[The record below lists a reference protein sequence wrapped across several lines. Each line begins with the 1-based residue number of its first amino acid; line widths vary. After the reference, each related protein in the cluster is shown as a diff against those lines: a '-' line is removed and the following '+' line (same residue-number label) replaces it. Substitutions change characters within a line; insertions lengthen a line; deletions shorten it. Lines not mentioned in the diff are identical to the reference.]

1 MGFLKDPKWSE
12 TIVFVFKKE
21 QQSYDFGGVTIGGQP
36 GENPTVLIG
45 GLFFKGQSIVED
57 TREGLF
63 DKTLALEW
71 VTTANTMAEKTGH
84 PHMIQAYGRTPNA
97 MEKHL
102 SWLSEHFDGPIM
114 FESTNSEARKR
125 AIEYSDETGLNNRV
139 IYNSIN
145 LSMKEDEKEV
155 LKNSSLNMAVILG
168 WSPRAT
174 SLPERMKTIMDGFNL
189 SKELGIE
196 KVLIDPATMPVGA
209 GYGLE
214 HRTTLAVKSELG
226 LPTCL
231 GPHNAPSAW
240 RFLKEPLFDDESTY
254 LATIIASTVAS
265 QILATDSIMYG
276 SMIRTKEVFAAVALI
291 SNAIATAIAEANNVL
306 GLERKLFDPP
316 TYE

>member
-1 MGFLKDPKWSE
+1 M
-12 TIVFVFKKE
+12 FVFKKE
-21 QQSYDFGGVTIGGQP
+21 QQSYDFGGVTIGGHP

-45 GLFFKGQSIVED
+45 GLFFKGQTVVED

-71 VTTANTMAEKTGH
+71 INTANTMVEKTGH
-84 PHMIQAYGRTPNA
+84 PHMIQAYGRTPTA
-97 MEKHL
+97 MENHL

-125 AIEYSDETGLNNRV
+125 AIEYSNEIGLDNRV

-174 SLPERMKTIMDGFNL
+174 SLLERMKTITDSYNL

-196 KVLIDPATMPVGA
+196 KVLVDPATMPVGA

-214 HRTTLAVKSELG
+214 HRTILAVKSELG

-231 GPHNAPSAW
+231 APHNAPSAW
-240 RFLKEPLFDDESTY
+240 RFLKEPGFDDESTY
-254 LATIIASTVAS
+254 MATIIASTVAS

-276 SMIRTKEVFAAVALI
+276 SMVRTKEVFAAVALI
-291 SNAIATAIAEANNVL
+291 SNAIAAAIAEANNVL

>member
-1 MGFLKDPKWSE
+1 
-12 TIVFVFKKE
+12 VFVFKKE
-21 QQSYDFGGVTIGGQP
+21 QQSYDFGGVTIGGHP

-45 GLFFKGQSIVED
+45 GLFFKGQPIVQD

-63 DKTLALEW
+63 DKALALDW
-71 VTTANTMAEKTGH
+71 VNTATAMVEKTGH
-84 PHMIQAYGRTPNA
+84 PIMIQAFGRTPTA
-97 MEKHL
+97 MENHL

-114 FESTNSEARKR
+114 FESTNAGARKR
-125 AIEYSDETGLNNRV
+125 AIEFCDEVGLNERA

-155 LKNSSLNMAVILG
+155 LKNSTLNSAVVLG

-174 SLPERMKTIMDGFNL
+174 SLSERMETISDMLTL
-189 SKELGIE
+189 SKDFGIE
-196 KVLIDPATMPVGA
+196 KVLVDPATMPVGA

-214 HRTTLAVKSELG
+214 HRTILAVKSELG

-240 RFLKEPLFDDESTY
+240 RFLKQPDFDNESTH
-254 LATIIASTVAS
+254 LATIVAS
-265 QILATDSIMYG
+265 IATSQVLATDSIMYG
-276 SMIRTKEVFAAVALI
+276 SMKRTKEVFAAVALV
-291 SNAIATAIAEANNVL
+291 SNAMASAITEANNVL

>member
-1 MGFLKDPKWSE
+1 M
-12 TIVFVFKKE
+12 FVFKKE
-21 QQSYDFGGVTIGGQP
+21 QQSYDFGGVTVGGHP

-45 GLFFKGQSIVED
+45 GLFFKGQPIVEN
-57 TREGLF
+57 TREGFF

-71 VTTANTMAEKTGH
+71 INTAKTMVEKTGH
-84 PHMIQAYGRTPNA
+84 PLMIQAYGRTPTA
-97 MEKHL
+97 MENHL

-114 FESTNSEARKR
+114 FESTNSKARKR
-125 AIEYSDETGLNNRV
+125 AIGYCDETGLNERA

-145 LSMKEDEKEV
+145 LSMKDEEKDV
-155 LKNSSLNMAVILG
+155 LKNSSLNMAVVLG

-174 SLPERMKTIMDGFNL
+174 SLPERMETITEMVKL

-196 KVLIDPATMPVGA
+196 KILVDPATMPVGA

-214 HRTTLAVKSELG
+214 HRTILAVKSELG

-240 RFLKEPLFDDESTY
+240 RFIKEPGFDNESTHM
-254 LATIIASTVAS
+254 ATIIASTVAS
-265 QILATDSIMYG
+265 QVLATDSIMYG

-291 SNAIATAIAEANNVL
+291 SNAMATAIAEANNVL
-306 GLERKLFDPP
+306 GIDRDIFNPP
-316 TYE
+316 TFE

>member
-1 MGFLKDPKWSE
+1 M
-12 TIVFVFKKE
+12 FVFKKE
-21 QQSYDFGGVTIGGQP
+21 QQSYDFGGVTIGGHP

-45 GLFFKGQSIVED
+45 GLFFKGQPIVED

-71 VTTANTMAEKTGH
+71 LDTAKTMVEKTGH
-84 PHMIQAYGRTPNA
+84 PIMIQAFGRTPTA
-97 MEKHL
+97 MENHL

-114 FESTNSEARKR
+114 FESTNAKARKR
-125 AIEYSDETGLNNRV
+125 AIEFCDEVGLNERA
-139 IYNSIN
+139 IYNSVN
-145 LSMKEDEKEV
+145 LSMKDDEKEV

-174 SLPERMKTIMDGFNL
+174 SLPDRLKTITDMLDL
-189 SKELGIE
+189 SKDLGIE
-196 KVLIDPATMPVGA
+196 KVLVDPATMPVGA

-214 HRTTLAVKSELG
+214 HRTILAVKSELG

-240 RFLKEPLFDDESTY
+240 RFIKEPEFDNESTH
-254 LATIIASTVAS
+254 LATIVAS
-265 QILATDSIMYG
+265 IATSQVLATDSIMYG
-276 SMIRTKEVFAAVALI
+276 SMVRTKEVFAAVALI

-306 GLERKLFDPP
+306 GLDRKIFDPP

>member
-1 MGFLKDPKWSE
+1 
-12 TIVFVFKKE
+12 VFVFKKE
-21 QQSYDFGGVTIGGQP
+21 QQSYDFGGVTIGGHP

-45 GLFFKGQSIVED
+45 GLFFKGQPIVED

-71 VTTANTMAEKTGH
+71 IDSASAMAEKTGH
-84 PHMIQAYGRTPNA
+84 PHLIQAYGRTPSA
-97 MEKHL
+97 MENHL

-125 AIEYSDETGLNNRV
+125 AIEYSDESGISNRV

-145 LSMKEDEKEV
+145 LSMKEEEKEV
-155 LKNSSLNMAVILG
+155 LKSSSLNMAVVLG

-174 SLPERMKTIMDGFNL
+174 SLPERMNTITDSLKL

-196 KVLIDPATMPVGA
+196 KVIVDPATMPVGA

-214 HRTTLAVKSELG
+214 HRTILAVKSELG

-231 GPHNAPSAW
+231 APHNAPSAW
-240 RFLKEPLFDDESTY
+240 RFLKEPGFDDESTY

-265 QILATDSIMYG
+265 QILATDAIMYG
-276 SMIRTKEVFAAVALI
+276 SMIRAKEVFAAVALI
-291 SNAIATAIAEANNVL
+291 SNAMATAIAEANNVL
-306 GLERKLFDPP
+306 GLERKLFDSP

>member
-1 MGFLKDPKWSE
+1 M
-12 TIVFVFKKE
+12 FVFKKE
-21 QQSYDFGGVTIGGQP
+21 QQSYDFGGVTIGGHP
-36 GENPTVLIG
+36 GENPTALIG
-45 GLFFKGQSIVED
+45 GLFFKGQPIVED
-57 TREGLF
+57 TREGVF

-71 VTTANTMAEKTGH
+71 IDIAKTMVKKTGH
-84 PHMIQAYGRTPNA
+84 PFMIQAFGRTPTA

-114 FESTNSEARKR
+114 FESTNAKARIR
-125 AIEYSDETGLNNRV
+125 AIEYCDEIGLNERA

-155 LKNSSLNMAVILG
+155 LKNSKLNMAVVLG

-174 SLPERMKTIMDGFNL
+174 SLPDRMKTITDMLKL

-196 KVLIDPATMPVGA
+196 KTLVDPATMPVGA

-214 HRTTLAVKSELG
+214 HRTILAVKSELG

-240 RFLKEPLFDDESTY
+240 RFIKEPEFDNETTH
-254 LATIIASTVAS
+254 LATIVAS
-265 QILATDSIMYG
+265 IAASQVLATDSIMYG

-291 SNAIATAIAEANNVL
+291 SNAMATAIAEANNVL
-306 GLERKLFDPP
+306 GLERKIFDPP
-316 TYE
+316 TYQ